1 MKRSNYYMNTIARI
15 VHRSVTSPYYRQHA
29 GLFLFLFFLLFGTQP
44 SFIDAVQFHY
54 AIIKSILS
62 SGTFFI
68 IAASIWLAYG
78 IKTVHF
84 FYTTIHKDAYLFLQQ
99 LKSIPAKLRIL
110 YLFRLQTSL
119 FAPVWVYGMVVL
131 LIAFKEQLHING
143 LLVLL
148 AISTTS
154 LLCTWLYYFILN
166 HGSSSFLNSKN
177 IFRPL
182 PQNLF
187 SFLLRFT
194 FGEQFVALFIVKL
207 ISFFCLYSIAKL
219 ETGLYEDRILWLV
232 YITALIGH
240 CMIIY
245 KNHHFTETKLSFYR
259 NMPVSFVTIL
269 LSLAAVYTVILLPE
283 IWALKGVAFYQHQVT
298 DYIWMVLTGPSL
310 LLLLH
315 CLLYT
320 DDMKMDNFIQLILG
334 IWIVTIFFSL
344 SANRWMLPII
354 FSVMAIIVFY
364 TSYYNYEKKANV
376 EALE

>member
-1 MKRSNYYMNTIARI
+1 MHTIARI
-15 VHRSVTSPYYRQHA
+15 LNRSVASPYYRQHA
-29 GLFLFLFFLLFGTQP
+29 GLFLFLFFILFGTQP
-44 SFIDAVQFHY
+44 SFVDAVQFHY

-68 IAASIWLAYG
+68 IAVGVWLVYG
-78 IKTVHF
+78 LKTVHF

-99 LKSIPAKLRIL
+99 LKAIRVKRRIV
-110 YLFRLQTSL
+110 YLFHLQTLL
-119 FAPVWVYGMVVL
+119 FAPVWVYGLIVL
-131 LIAFKEQLHING
+131 FIAFKEQLYING

-148 AISTTS
+148 AIATIS
-154 LLCTWLYYFILN
+154 LLCTWLFYYILN
-166 HGSSSFLNSKN
+166 KSSLSFLQGKN
-177 IFRPL
+177 IFKPL

-187 SFLLRFT
+187 SFLLRFI
-194 FGEQFVALFIVKL
+194 FGEQLVALFIVKL

-240 CMIIY
+240 CIIIY
-245 KNHHFTETKLSFYR
+245 KNHHFIETRLSFYR
-259 NMPVSFVTIL
+259 NMPVKPVTIL
-269 LSLAAVYTVILLPE
+269 LSLAAVYVILLLPE
-283 IWALKGVAFYQHQVT
+283 IWALKGVAIYQHQLQ
-298 DYIWMVLTGPSL
+298 DYMWMVLTGPSL

-354 FSVMAIIVFY
+354 FLVMAAIVFY

-376 EALE
+376 EGLE